1 MEKFLAL
8 SDEKQTLIRN
18 AALSCF
24 SQHGYEKASIND
36 IAKSAGISK
45 ASLFQYFGTKQNL
58 YEYLIEHSSAQMKA
72 AYQEQALYANAD
84 FFDRVQKAM
93 MMKMDNL
100 KKNPYIAAFIISVAK
115 EPSIEIP
122 EHIKNLMQEGEEYMH
137 NLMLRDTD
145 LAKFKHPADAPLLFR
160 TLMHIGYGMVDE
172 IKSES
177 DFDKVVNEMESVL
190 KMLKSHFYKEEYLR

>member
-36 IAKSAGISK
+36 IAKMAGISK

-58 YEYLIEHSSAQMKA
+58 YEYLVEHSSTQMKA

-84 FFDRVQKAM
+84 FFDRVQQAII
-93 MMKMDNL
+93 MKIDNL
-100 KKNPYIAAFIISVAK
+100 KRIPIS
-115 EPSIEIP
+115 
-122 EHIKNLMQEGEEYMH
+122 
-137 NLMLRDTD
+137 
-145 LAKFKHPADAPLLFR
+145 PLL
-160 TLMHIGYGMVDE
+160 L
-172 IKSES
+172 
-177 DFDKVVNEMESVL
+177 
-190 KMLKSHFYKEEYLR
+190 